1 MQQKNGWLEVLES
14 VALFLLKMGTFVAK
28 NWKEIS
34 VDATNVLLCYDLF
47 RKERDKYKVSLM
59 NRSYLISQ
67 KRSP

>member
-1 MQQKNGWLEVLES
+1 MQLKNGWLEVLES

-34 VDATNVLLCYDLF
+34 VDATVLLCYDLF